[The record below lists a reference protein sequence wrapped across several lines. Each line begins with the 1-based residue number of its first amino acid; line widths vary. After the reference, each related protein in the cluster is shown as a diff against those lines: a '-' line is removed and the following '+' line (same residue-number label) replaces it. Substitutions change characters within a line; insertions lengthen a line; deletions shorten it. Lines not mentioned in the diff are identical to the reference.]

1 MLPFKGDILNKKLM
15 IVIIS
20 LLSTILFAN
29 EAEDALKIAKVYE
42 KNGNY
47 KEAMEQYKKAALL
60 LSEPIKTVKKTD
72 KIKTF
77 GKNSIESYQ
86 NENTDKTI
94 EQIIYST
101 FDIEAYRMNYLL
113 PVTYD
118 SKNHAQ
124 HDGNQ
129 NRKSV
134 ETKFQISF
142 KKKLSKNLFGLNESI
157 YLGYT
162 QTSWWQT
169 AADSSP
175 FRETNYEPELFVDF
189 PHDSEQSALKSYRV
203 GIVHESNGRLA
214 ESRSW
219 NRLYISSI
227 FQYQGIFF
235 QPRVWYRFQEDEKT
249 SATDVDGDDNP
260 DILDYLGYGDIT
272 ISYPYNKHLFS
283 SIIRRKSVQLDWTFP
298 IFGLNDIYG
307 YIQVFSGYGESLID
321 YNEKV
326 NKIGLGFSITR

>member
-1 MLPFKGDILNKKLM
+1 M

-20 LLSTILFAN
+20 LFSTLLFAN
-29 EAEDALKIAKVYE
+29 EAKDALNMAKDYE
-42 KNGNY
+42 KNGNI
-47 KEAMEQYKKAALL
+47 KKAMEQYKKAALL
-60 LSEPIKTVKKTD
+60 LSKPIKTVEQND
-72 KIKTF
+72 KILTF

-86 NENTDKTI
+86 NENTDETI

-113 PVTYD
+113 PITYD
-118 SKNHAQ
+118 SKNHEQ

-129 NRKSV
+129 DRKSI

-142 KKKLSKNLFGLNESI
+142 KKKLSQNLFGLNESV

-175 FRETNYEPELFVDF
+175 FRETNYEPELFIDV
-189 PHDSEQSALKSYRV
+189 PHDSEHSPLKAYRV
-203 GIVHESNGRLA
+203 GLVHESNGRLSK
-214 ESRSW
+214 SRSW
-219 NRLYISSI
+219 NRLYLSGI

-235 QPRVWYRFQEDEKT
+235 QPRVWYRFQEDEKVNASDT
-249 SATDVDGDDNP
+249 SGDDNP
-260 DILDYLGYGDIT
+260 DIQDYLGYGDIT
-272 ISYPYNKHLFS
+272 ITYPYNKHLFS
-283 SIIRRKSVQLDWTFP
+283 SIIRKRSVQLDWTFP

-307 YIQVFSGYGESLID
+307 YIQFFSGYGESLID

>member
-1 MLPFKGDILNKKLM
+1 LNKKLV

-20 LLSTILFAN
+20 LLGTILLAN
-29 EAEDALKIAKVYE
+29 EAKDALKIAKVYE
-42 KNGNY
+42 RNGNY
-47 KEAMEQYKKAALL
+47 KKAMEQYKKAALL
-60 LSEPIKTVKKTD
+60 LSAPIEKFEQKD
-72 KIKTF
+72 KIVTY

-86 NENTDKTI
+86 NEKTDETI

-118 SKNHAQ
+118 SKNHTQ

-129 NRKSV
+129 NRKNI

-142 KKKLSKNLFGLNESI
+142 KKKLSNNLLGFNESV

-175 FRETNYEPELFVDF
+175 FRETNYEPEIFIDI

-203 GIVHESNGRLA
+203 GLVHESNGRLS

-219 NRLYISSI
+219 NRLYVSSI

-235 QPRVWYRFQEDEKT
+235 EPRVWYRFKEDKKANP
-249 SATDVDGDDNP
+249 SDVDGDDNP
-260 DILDYLGYGDIT
+260 DIQEYLGYGDIT
-272 ISYPYNKHLFS
+272 IAYPYNKHLFS
-283 SIIRRKSVQLDWTFP
+283 SIIRKRSVQLDWTFP